1 MNLLYYS
8 EENSPLN
15 NTSVCSIMTYT
26 SDLSNGMARYC
37 LFMSQTKVF
46 WLSLGAYVF
55 LCCMLCV
62 WVLCSILMMSCTS
75 VLCALSVP
83 KGKREQSIFHHRQK
97 IFPTASTA
105 VLWWEYFL
113 FLLNNPTINNHLK
126 RVWFIYHL
134 PSSTL
139 IIGLLILGMK
149 WKTNVAILATLLLLG
164 ENSPY

>member
-8 EENSPLN
+8 EENSLLN

-46 WLSLGAYVF
+46 WLSPGAYGFF

-97 IFPTASTA
+97 IFPTASTDENISSFY
-105 VLWWEYFL
+105 LIIPLLIIIWSL
-113 FLLNNPTINNHLK
+113 FGLLFT
-126 RVWFIYHL
+126 IYH
-134 PSSTL
+134 P
-139 IIGLLILGMK
+139 
-149 WKTNVAILATLLLLG
+149 V
-164 ENSPY
+164 PYL